1 MPMWTV
7 YVPEG
12 KFSADDRQAIATR
25 ITDFYDKKLNFPRFW
40 VSVVFHEQPLGGIF
54 KGGEPAD
61 DFVRIWIDHAIRGGV
76 SHEAYDKFL
85 TGVWEML
92 AEWIRD
98 RGFELEVHGDE
109 TPIVFWQ
116 INGITPPHDP
126 RSEDWK
132 RWQLENKPSAL
143 LGK

>member
-12 KFSADDRQAIATR
+12 KFSVDERQAIAVR
-25 ITDFYDKKLNFPRFW
+25 ITDLYERQLGFPRFW
-40 VSVVFHEQPLGGIF
+40 VSVVFHEQPPGGMF
-54 KGGEPAD
+54 QGGKPAD
-61 DFVRIWIDHAIRGGV
+61 DFVRIWIDHALRSGV
-76 SHEAYDKFL
+76 GAEDYDRFL
-85 TGVWEML
+85 TALWKML

-98 RGFELEVHGDE
+98 RGLELEIHGDE
-109 TPIVFWQ
+109 TPLAFWQ

-132 RWQLENKPSAL
+132 RWQSENTSSPL
-143 LGK
+143 TGK